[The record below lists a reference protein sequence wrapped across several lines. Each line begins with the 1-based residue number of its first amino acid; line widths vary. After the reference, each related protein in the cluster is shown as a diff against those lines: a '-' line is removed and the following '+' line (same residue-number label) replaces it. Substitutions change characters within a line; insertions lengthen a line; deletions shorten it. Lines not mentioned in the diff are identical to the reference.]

1 MKVEFLRAAQS
12 ELSEASAYYNAQR
25 EGLGDEFVAEV
36 RETVGR
42 ILGHPEAWPRLSAR
56 TRRCLTKRFPY
67 GVLYQIRN
75 DRLLVV
81 AVTHLKRKPNT
92 WRSRLKPDEA

>member
-12 ELSEASAYYNAQR
+12 ELSEARDYYDTQGQ
-25 EGLGDEFVAEV
+25 GLGDEFVAEV

-42 ILGHPEAWPRLSAR
+42 IIGYPEAWPSLSAR

-67 GVLYQIRN
+67 GVVYQVRN
-75 DRLLVV
+75 DRLLIV
-81 AVTHLKRKPNT
+81 AVMHLKREPSI
-92 WRSRLKPDEA
+92 WRSRLKPGEA